1 LLIKNYTLNATRYS
15 LNYSLTTNYREV
27 LLLQALPGYTN
38 CFVCGK
44 SNPIGLNIVF
54 FRDQDKIKAE
64 FIPESKHQG
73 FKGIV
78 HGGILFSILDEI
90 MGRTAII
97 TRSVMTMTVEINIK
111 YRKKAQIGEKI
122 FFTAHMTQDLGR
134 MIEAQAE
141 ARLVD
146 GTLLTEAKGKFII
159 ISKRMQEEVEEY
171 MRP

>member
-1 LLIKNYTLNATRYS
+1 MQYAMRYTND
-15 LNYSLTTNYREV
+15 YSLTTNYRGV
-27 LLLQALPGYTN
+27 LLLQGLPGYKN

-44 SNPIGLNIVF
+44 DNPIGLNIAF

-64 FIPESKHQG
+64 FIPEPKHQG

-97 TRSVMTMTVEINIK
+97 TKDVITMTVEINIK
-111 YRKKAQIGEKI
+111 YRKKALVGEKI
-122 FFTAHMTQDLGR
+122 IFTAQMTKDLGR

-141 ARLVD
+141 ARSQD
-146 GTLLTEAKGKFII
+146 GTLLTEAKGKFIA
-159 ISKRMQEEVEEY
+159 ISKEMQREVEEY
-171 MRP
+171 CNS